1 MNKLKQ
7 INGFTI
13 AELLVVVTIIGILVA
28 VSIPIFTSQLNKV
41 REAADLANERAAK
54 AAALADFYVNGYDIK
69 SGGPLNGHFY
79 QYEYDA
85 RTGQVILQIDE
96 NIDKIKRIQP
106 YGHKYKL
113 TKKDPTRMISGWTV
127 FKNNYSSN
135 GYSYYNVGD
144 TVDNSKMIVT
154 VYIYYDSNNTLATV
168 EWWIDPSSANFNNDS
183 GG

>member
-1 MNKLKQ
+1 MDM
-7 INGFTI
+7 
-13 AELLVVVTIIGILVA
+13 IL
-28 VSIPIFTSQLNKV
+28 N
-41 REAADLANERAAK
+41 
-54 AAALADFYVNGYDIK
+54 
-69 SGGPLNGHFY
+69 FY